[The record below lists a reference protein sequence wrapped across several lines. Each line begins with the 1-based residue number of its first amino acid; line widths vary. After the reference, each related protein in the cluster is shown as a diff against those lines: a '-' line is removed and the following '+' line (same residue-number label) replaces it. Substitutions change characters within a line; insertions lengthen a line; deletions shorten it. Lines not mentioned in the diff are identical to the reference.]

1 MNPLPQTPHPYLVY
15 CDYADTPARPPIT
28 ITQRPPLAWA
38 AGCAQAGCAKR
49 RTAVSLGEGTRDAL
63 IEGAQ
68 KALDCESGLARRP
81 RGPGP
86 PVRLRALA
94 NGRV

>member
-1 MNPLPQTPHPYLVY
+1 MNPLPQTPSLSCVLRLRRHPGPAP
-15 CDYADTPARPPIT
+15 DHHHATPTARLG
-28 ITQRPPLAWA
+28 R
-38 AGCAQAGCAKR
+38 GVGAQAGCAKR

-68 KALDCESGLARRP
+68 KALDCESGSARRP